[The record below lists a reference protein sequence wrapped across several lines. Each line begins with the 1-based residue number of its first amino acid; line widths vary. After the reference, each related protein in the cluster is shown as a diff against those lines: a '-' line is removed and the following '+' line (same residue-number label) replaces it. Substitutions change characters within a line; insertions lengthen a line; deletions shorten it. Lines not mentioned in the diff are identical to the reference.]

1 MADQRSSID
10 LTTLAE
16 VQRLLAS
23 TEFASIDDL
32 ARRSGVI
39 DLDEGLDRSSAPLP
53 TRAAAATPIDGS
65 GPTPLPRRR

>member
-39 DLDEGLDRSSAPLP
+39 DLGDTADRVGGPLPGRPAPSAP
-53 TRAAAATPIDGS
+53 IDAIGLA
-65 GPTPLPRRR
+65 PLPRRR

>member
-1 MADQRSSID
+1 VADQRSSID

-39 DLDEGLDRSSAPLP
+39 DLDEGRDQGGAPLP
-53 TRAAAATPIDGS
+53 TRAAPPTVDSS
-65 GPTPLPRRR
+65 GPAPLPRRR

>member
-23 TEFASIDDL
+23 TDFATIDDL
-32 ARRSGVI
+32 AHGGGAI
-39 DLDEGLDRSSAPLP
+39 DLGDALEHVRSTSSASPS
-53 TRAAAATPIDGS
+53 S
-65 GPTPLPRRR
+65 GTLVESTGMTPLPRRR

>member
-23 TEFASIDDL
+23 TDFASVDDL

-39 DLDEGLDRSSAPLP
+39 DRDEAVRLVRASAAQAPSVALVDS
-53 TRAAAATPIDGS
+53 ADA
-65 GPTPLPRRR
+65 TPLPRRR

>member
-39 DLDEGLDRSSAPLP
+39 DLDDGIDRSSAPRP
-53 TRAAAATPIDGS
+53 TRAAQATPVDSS
-65 GPTPLPRRR
+65 GPAPLPRRH

>member
-32 ARRSGVI
+32 ARRSGGI
-39 DLDEGLDRSSAPLP
+39 DLGDPTDRASSSLP
-53 TRAAAATPIDGS
+53 SRAAPAAPIDAS
-65 GPTPLPRRR
+65 GMAPLPRRR

>member
-10 LTTLAE
+10 VTTLAE

-32 ARRSGVI
+32 ARRSRAL
-39 DLDEGLDRSSAPLP
+39 DLGDPGDQLSGSLSSRGAAPVADLG
-53 TRAAAATPIDGS
+53 GS
-65 GPTPLPRRR
+65 APLPRRR

>member
-1 MADQRSSID
+1 VADQRSSIE

-23 TEFASIDDL
+23 TDFASIDDL
-32 ARRSGVI
+32 ARRTGAIDLGGAAGRAASAGGRPAPAAVI
-39 DLDEGLDRSSAPLP
+39 DPA
-53 TRAAAATPIDGS
+53 

>member
-1 MADQRSSID
+1 VADQRSSID

-32 ARRSGVI
+32 ARRNGVI

-53 TRAAAATPIDGS
+53 TRTAAIPLIDGG
-65 GPTPLPRRR
+65 GPTTLPRRR

>member
-1 MADQRSSID
+1 MADHRSSID
-10 LTTLAE
+10 VTTLAE

-39 DLDEGLDRSSAPLP
+39 DLGDTVDLVGAPLP
-53 TRAAAATPIDGS
+53 SRGPSAGS
-65 GPTPLPRRR
+65 LDVDASSPLPRRR

>member
-32 ARRSGVI
+32 ARGGGAI
-39 DLDEGLDRSSAPLP
+39 DLGDTIERVRQSSTAYPAPAALVDSTGLA
-53 TRAAAATPIDGS
+53 
-65 GPTPLPRRR
+65 PLPRRR

>member
-1 MADQRSSID
+1 VADQRSSID

-32 ARRSGVI
+32 ARRSAVI
-39 DLDEGLDRSSAPLP
+39 DLGEGPDRSSAPLP
-53 TRAAAATPIDGS
+53 TRVTAAPPIDSS
-65 GPTPLPRRR
+65 GMPLPRRR

>member
-16 VQRLLAS
+16 VQQLLAS
-23 TEFASIDDL
+23 TEFASVDDL

-39 DLDEGLDRSSAPLP
+39 DLDGAIDRVSPSLPSRGGPAPVVDAG
-53 TRAAAATPIDGS
+53 AAA
-65 GPTPLPRRR
+65 PLPRRR